1 MADNST
7 DCDFGWQAPDFRLK
21 ATDGAFHTLGGL
33 MGPRG
38 LLVAF
43 ICNHCPYV
51 IAIAPRLDALARA
64 LEDMG
69 VGMAAIC
76 SNDAVNHPAD
86 SFENMGKFAVKHGF
100 SFPYLHDADQGVA
113 RAWGA
118 VCTPDFFGLNGS
130 GALHYRGRLDD
141 AGRNPPDADT
151 RPELLDAMT
160 LIAETGVG
168 PRAQTPSIG
177 CSIKWKAA

>member
-1 MADNST
+1 MAPPSDP
-7 DCDFGWQAPDFRLK
+7 CDFGWQAPDFRLG
-21 ATDGAFHTLGGL
+21 ATDGSVHDLGGL

-64 LEDMG
+64 LDDMG

-76 SNDAVNHPAD
+76 ANDALSHPAD
-86 SFENMGKFAVKHGF
+86 SFENMGKFSAQHSF
-100 SFPYLHDADQGVA
+100 SFPYLHDADQRVA
-113 RAWGA
+113 LAWGA
-118 VCTPDFFGLNGS
+118 VCTPDFFGLNRN
-130 GALHYRGRLDD
+130 GALQYRGRLDD
-141 AGRNPPDADT
+141 AGRNPPGPDT
-151 RPELLDAMT
+151 RPELLDAMAQ
-160 LIAETGVG
+160 IAETGMG

-177 CSIKWKAA
+177 CSIKWKTA